1 MKKTILAFLLLFIQ
15 HSFSQEFEKFPY
27 SAFLSGVSSPQEISI
42 IIKLED
48 EDGTTLYKESHITS
62 ITTTGEFN
70 IVIGDGDLIEG
81 QISSINWEQSIVYI
95 SSEIF
100 TNENPDGISVERS
113 KIFAV
118 PYSLV
123 SKKTLS
129 SNTDVQSNN
138 SILNANNTFQ
148 YVAYDSDRNKVIL
161 RSSSNNYLIS
171 RWSRTNQNV
180 RLYCDYNDL
189 NVGDNVFLRNIQN
202 DGFYSKIIEKHN
214 DGYTCEISDSG
225 DLSGE
230 TAILNTA
237 FKVKVEGESNGFS
250 SLIIESTNDKSVIL
264 NTVEITSISY
274 NRPEASTLITPII
287 GTYNTDGNIFYP
299 HVVGKKYPS
308 LTVNASNIPTLNLRH
323 VLESSPLKYK
333 IRGIAGEFIEYL
345 TLKFSF

>member
-15 HSFSQEFEKFPY
+15 YSFSQEFEKFPY

-62 ITTTGEFN
+62 ITTSGEFN

-100 TNENPDGISVERS
+100 TNENPNGILVDRS

-148 YVAYDSDRNKVIL
+148 YVAYDSNTNKVIL

-202 DGFYSKIIEKHN
+202 DGFYSKIIEKHT

-225 DLSGE
+225 DITGE
-230 TAILNTA
+230 RAILNTA
-237 FKVKVEGESNGFS
+237 FKVKVEGESNGFQ

-274 NRPEASTLITPII
+274 NRPSASTLITPII

-299 HVVGKKYPS
+299 HVVGKKYAS
-308 LTVNASNIPTLNLRH
+308 LSSSANNIPTLNLRD
-323 VLESSPLKYK
+323 VPESFPLKYQ
-333 IRGIAGEFIEYL
+333 IRGMEGEFIEYL